1 MKERKP
7 FSLGRWLLILA
18 AGGLLF
24 VSGLVLLTAM
34 FANVTAQ
41 TTVGGRQVV
50 ARSRGFFGTL
60 GMADDPRGSTVFLS
74 GGQVRVT
81 PSDVI
86 IGGQRIPIPAGCRQ
100 IELVPDSAGVQV
112 LFDGQP
118 PRP

>member
-7 FSLGRWLLILA
+7 FSLWRLLFILA
-18 AGGLLF
+18 LAGLLF
-24 VSGLVLLTAM
+24 VSGLVLLTAL
-34 FANVTAQ
+34 FANVTAH

-50 ARSRGFFGTL
+50 AHGRGLFGTL
-60 GMADDPRGSTVFLS
+60 GVADDAQGSTVSLS

-81 PSDVI
+81 PADVI
-86 IGGQRIPIPAGCRQ
+86 VGGQRIPIPPACRQ
-100 IELVPDSAGVQV
+100 IELRPDSAGVQV